1 MPAGPGDHLA
11 TALAPARRAAPRQDV
26 TLWLLGLDDPVCQ
39 ACATVLSDAER
50 ERVGRMA
57 FDRDR
62 RRMAAAR
69 GALKVLL
76 GAWVGQSPERL
87 RLSVRDSGKPW
98 MPDHPGVF
106 FNLSHSQNSA
116 LIAVTATGEVGVDLE
131 VLRQGP
137 DLLELAGRVLTPRE
151 QAELLSDKDVAG
163 RDRRFFQG
171 WTRKE
176 ACLKAAGWGLALD
189 PQEFEVGTG
198 EDFRRIRLAHAGQH
212 SDLDLMSLSLAPQV
226 AAALA
231 IQR

>member
-1 MPAGPGDHLA
+1 MSGDHLA
-11 TALAPARRAAPRQDV
+11 SALAQARRAAPRQDV
-26 TLWLLGLDDPVCQ
+26 ALWLLDLNDPTCL

-50 ERVGRMA
+50 ERVGRMV

-76 GAWVGQSPERL
+76 GAWVGQLPERL
-87 RLSVRDSGKPW
+87 RLSARDGGKPW

-106 FNLSHSQNSA
+106 FNLSHSQDCA
-116 LIAVTATGEVGVDLE
+116 LIAVTHTGEVGVDLE
-131 VLRQGP
+131 VLRPEPG
-137 DLLELAGRVLTPRE
+137 LLALAERVFTPSE
-151 QAELLSDKDVAG
+151 QAELLSDGDAA
-163 RDRRFFQG
+163 DRVHRFFRG

-198 EDFRRIRLAHAGQH
+198 GDPRRVRLAHESRR
-212 SDLDLMSLSLAPQV
+212 SDLNLVSLSLTPQV
-226 AAALA
+226 AAAVA
-231 IQR
+231 VQG

>member
-1 MPAGPGDHLA
+1 MPAGLGDHLA
-11 TALAPARRAAPRQDV
+11 TALTAARRAAPREDV

-39 ACATVLSDAER
+39 ACATMLSDAER
-50 ERVGRMA
+50 ERIGRMA

-69 GALKVLL
+69 GTLKVLL
-76 GAWVGQSPERL
+76 GAWVGQSPEQL
-87 RLSVRDSGKPW
+87 RLSARDSGKPW

-106 FNLSHSQNSA
+106 FNLSHSQSSA
-116 LIAVTATGEVGVDLE
+116 LIAITATGEVGVDLE
-131 VLRQGP
+131 VLRQES
-137 DLLELAGRVLTPRE
+137 DLLELARRVLTPRE
-151 QAELLSDKDVAG
+151 QAELLSDKGAMD

-198 EDFRRIRLAHAGQH
+198 ADSRRIRLAHAGQC
-212 SDLDLMSLSLAPQV
+212 SDMDLMSLSLAPQV
-226 AAALA
+226 VAALA